1 MLIKHILVLCCLI
14 KKKLQKKMILETT
27 FELSIYFI
35 SLKISVYKN
44 EAPRWPGNEAK
55 RLRVQTLIK

>member
-1 MLIKHILVLCCLI
+1 
-14 KKKLQKKMILETT
+14 MILETT

-44 EAPRWPGNEAK
+44 EAYKWPGNKAK
-55 RLRVQTLIK
+55 RLIPDFLIK

>member
-1 MLIKHILVLCCLI
+1 
-14 KKKLQKKMILETT
+14 MILDTT

-44 EAPRWPGNEAK
+44 EAYKWPGNKVK
-55 RLRVQTLIK
+55 RLIPDFLIK

>member
-1 MLIKHILVLCCLI
+1 
-14 KKKLQKKMILETT
+14 MILETT

-55 RLRVQTLIK
+55 RLRLQSLIK